1 MTGHICP
8 ECGKDSGPG
17 GRTGGR
23 SACDCGRPAAEQH
36 LVAGQYRA
44 TEQHRVAERHRVERS
59 AVDPAEIAA
68 AEDFDPLRIRPYV
81 TLGNDTVP
89 AAVEERPDG
98 AGSHLPVEGGPG
110 ARLPSEEGPG
120 ARLPMEDAATT
131 MPLFLGRDP
140 AGRPLPDT
148 AGPADPSGPFDDH
161 EPEPSHRRRPF
172 ATAAAGVALIAVV
185 GAAAF
190 ASGLLGGGGDGDADQ
205 QQALPGTVADAPGA
219 SVRATAPTA
228 SVPPS
233 PSASAPASPSVP
245 ASASASPSASTSPSP
260 SASTAPSQPA
270 SPSPSPSRTTS
281 GAPSAA
287 PPASLAGA
295 ALHPGDQG
303 PEVAELQRRLAE
315 LWLYPGRD
323 DGTYSDQVE
332 RAVRVYQSYKFIE
345 GDPSGVYGP
354 HTRRALEAETTG
366 RGSS

>member
-1 MTGHICP
+1 M
-8 ECGKDSGPG
+8 DSGPG
-17 GRTGGR
+17 GRTGAR
-23 SACDCGRPAAEQH
+23 SACGCGQPAAEQH
-36 LVAGQYRA
+36 RGA
-44 TEQHRVAERHRVERS
+44 EQHRVERS
-59 AVDPAEIAA
+59 AVGRAEIAA

-89 AAVEERPDG
+89 AAEEERPDRP
-98 AGSHLPVEGGPG
+98 GSRLPVEEGAG
-110 ARLPSEEGPG
+110 ARLPMEEGPG

-148 AGPADPSGPFDDH
+148 AGPADPSGPFDDQ

-172 ATAAAGVALIAVV
+172 AAAAVGVALIAVV

-190 ASGLLGGGGDGDADQ
+190 ASGLLGGGGNGDADQ
-205 QQALPGTVADAPGA
+205 RQALPGTVADVPGA
-219 SVRATAPTA
+219 SVRATEPTA
-228 SVPPS
+228 SAPPS
-233 PSASAPASPSVP
+233 PSASAPASPSAP
-245 ASASASPSASTSPSP
+245 ASASPSPSASTSPSP
-260 SASTAPSQPA
+260 SASAASSQP
-270 SPSPSPSRTTS
+270 PSPSPSRTTS
-281 GAPSAA
+281 GSPSAA

-315 LWLYPGRD
+315 LWLYSGRD

>member
-1 MTGHICP
+1 M
-8 ECGKDSGPG
+8 DSGPG
-17 GRTGGR
+17 ERTGAR
-23 SACDCGRPAAEQH
+23 SACGCGQPAAE
-36 LVAGQYRA
+36 R
-44 TEQHRVAERHRVERS
+44 HRVAEQYQVAEQHRAAEQHRVERS
-59 AVDPAEIAA
+59 AVGQAEIAA

-89 AAVEERPDG
+89 AAVEERPDRP
-98 AGSHLPVEGGPG
+98 GSRLPVEEGAE
-110 ARLPSEEGPG
+110 ARLPVEEGPG
-120 ARLPMEDAATT
+120 VRLPVEEGPGVRLPVEDAATT

-140 AGRPLPDT
+140 AGGPRPDT
-148 AGPADPSGPFDDH
+148 AGPADPSGPFDDQ

-172 ATAAAGVALIAVV
+172 AAAAVGVALIAVV

-190 ASGLLGGGGDGDADQ
+190 ASGLLGGGGNGDPDQ
-205 QQALPGTVADAPGA
+205 RQALPGTVADAPGA
-219 SVRATAPTA
+219 SVRATEPTA
-228 SVPPS
+228 SAPPS
-233 PSASAPASPSVP
+233 PSASAPASPSAP
-245 ASASASPSASTSPSP
+245 ASASPSASTSPSP
-260 SASTAPSQPA
+260 SASTASSQP
-270 SPSPSPSRTTS
+270 PSPSPSRTTS

-295 ALHPGDQG
+295 ALRPGDQG

-315 LWLYPGRD
+315 LWLYSGRD

>member
-1 MTGHICP
+1 M
-8 ECGKDSGPG
+8 DSGPG
-17 GRTGGR
+17 GRTGAR
-23 SACDCGRPAAEQH
+23 SACGCGRPAAEQH

-44 TEQHRVAERHRVERS
+44 AEQHRIERS

-89 AAVEERPDG
+89 AAVEERPDRSG
-98 AGSHLPVEGGPG
+98 RSGSHLPV
-110 ARLPSEEGPG
+110 EEGPG

-140 AGRPLPDT
+140 AGGPRPDT
-148 AGPADPSGPFDDH
+148 VGPADPSGPFDGQ

-172 ATAAAGVALIAVV
+172 AAAAVGAALIAAV

-190 ASGLLGGGGDGDADQ
+190 ASGLLGGGGNGDADQ
-205 QQALPGTVADAPGA
+205 RQALPGTVADVPGA
-219 SVRATAPTA
+219 SVRATEPTA

-233 PSASAPASPSVP
+233 HSASAPASPSAP
-245 ASASASPSASTSPSP
+245 ASASASVSSSASASPSP
-260 SASTAPSQPA
+260 SASTASSQPA
-270 SPSPSPSRTTS
+270 SPSPSRTTS

-287 PPASLAGA
+287 PPPASLAGA

-315 LWLYPGRD
+315 LWLYSGRD

-332 RAVRVYQSYKFIE
+332 RAVSVYQSYKFIE

>member
-1 MTGHICP
+1 M
-8 ECGKDSGPG
+8 DSGPG
-17 GRTGGR
+17 GRTGAR
-23 SACDCGRPAAEQH
+23 SACGCGQPAAERHRAAEQH
-36 LVAGQYRA
+36 RGA
-44 TEQHRVAERHRVERS
+44 EQHQAAEQHRVERS
-59 AVDPAEIAA
+59 AVGRAEIAA

-89 AAVEERPDG
+89 AAEEERPDRP
-98 AGSHLPVEGGPG
+98 GSRLPVEEGAG
-110 ARLPSEEGPG
+110 ARLPMEEGPG

-148 AGPADPSGPFDDH
+148 AGPADPSGPFDDQ

-172 ATAAAGVALIAVV
+172 AAAAVGVALIAVV

-190 ASGLLGGGGDGDADQ
+190 ASGLLGGGGNGDADQ
-205 QQALPGTVADAPGA
+205 RQALPGTVADVPGA
-219 SVRATAPTA
+219 SVRATEPTA
-228 SVPPS
+228 SAPPS
-233 PSASAPASPSVP
+233 PSASAPASPSAP
-245 ASASASPSASTSPSP
+245 ASASPSPSASTSPSS
-260 SASTAPSQPA
+260 SASAASSQP
-270 SPSPSPSRTTS
+270 PSPSPSRTTS
-281 GAPSAA
+281 GSPSAA

-315 LWLYPGRD
+315 LWLYSGRD